1 MKHMGIQCLSRRTP
15 TPPMVAVVVV
25 VYMAATI
32 LVAFA
37 SSCVAFNNIGIKS
50 TIRPSL
56 QNKNKDVVPHNNN
69 HNMYTVEG
77 SRNIQESPL
86 RQSWLLSKSSYYSNG
101 IKFTQLGATLIPQDS
116 ISSEN
121 NENVDASAQK
131 PPSDE
136 EVEASTASSMSS
148 NNKIKESQTQKW
160 RNRFFPLQKNKKQTK
175 LDGDSDDGLTTR
187 QRLSKMGLSVL
198 LSYGFVSNVSTSIT
212 ACISWFLFSKR
223 TGLSPLAPNQWKPY
237 VAVYA
242 GLYLVLNIFRPAR
255 IAIAIALS
263 RYFDKTIQLYETKFK
278 VSKRAAI
285 GITVF
290 CYNVLGTLSMMAG
303 GIILASLLSGVPIF

>member
-1 MKHMGIQCLSRRTP
+1 
-15 TPPMVAVVVV
+15 MVAV
-25 VYMAATI
+25 VYMAATL

-37 SSCVAFNNIGIKS
+37 PSCVAFNNIGSTS
-50 TIRPSL
+50 TIIPSF
-56 QNKNKDVVPHNNN
+56 QNKKHDGH
-69 HNMYTVEG
+69 HNMPTVEG
-77 SRNIQESPL
+77 SINRQKSPL
-86 RQSWLLSKSSYYSNG
+86 RRSCMFLKSTYYSG
-101 IKFTQLGATLIPQDS
+101 IKFQQLGATLIPQDS
-116 ISSEN
+116 ISSKN
-121 NENVDASAQK
+121 NENADASVQR
-131 PPSDE
+131 PSDE
-136 EVEASTASSMSS
+136 EVEASPSTLLSS
-148 NNKIKESQTQKW
+148 NKKNDESQIQNW
-160 RNRFFPLQKNKKQTK
+160 RNRFFPIQKKKKQK
-175 LDGDSDDGLTTR
+175 KVADGKGDEEEGLTTR

-278 VSKRAAI
+278 VSKRVAI

-290 CYNVLGTLSMMAG
+290 CYNILGTLSMMAG
-303 GIILASLLSGVPIF
+303 GIIIASLLSGVPIF